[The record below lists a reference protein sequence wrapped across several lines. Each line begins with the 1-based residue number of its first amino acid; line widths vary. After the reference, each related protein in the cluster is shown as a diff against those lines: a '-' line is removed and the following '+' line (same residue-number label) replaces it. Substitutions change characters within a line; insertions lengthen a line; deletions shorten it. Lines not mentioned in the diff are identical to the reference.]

1 VQTQSITQSKLK
13 IAWALAAVA
22 VFLLPASLAWAATA
36 GPEGPATVDGGLVVT
51 GADVVAQDD
60 EEEDE
65 EEDEPR
71 ARRGR
76 GRDEEAETRSATGR
90 KRIIKVVQ
98 RKHFMKLHRL
108 EATIPGVGLVTNDP
122 FLRRILFSGKF
133 EFHLTEISSIGAYLC
148 YSPDMGD
155 SDLKQLTSR
164 LEERKEVV
172 PDISRIMFIGIFDV
186 GFSPIFGK
194 VELGTTKII
203 NYDLYVAAGAGV
215 LYTYDDDE
223 LVTGGEEKYRKQV
236 HPVTSMAFGFRIAF
250 NEWFGIRLEAR
261 LLTHIEQVDRA
272 EGLNLEMKNN
282 FAVQF
287 GPSFFLP
294 PRMKQVR

>member
-1 VQTQSITQSKLK
+1 MQTQSTMQVKLK
-13 IAWALAAVA
+13 ILWGIAAFAL
-22 VFLLPASLAWAATA
+22 FGLPASSAWANEAD
-36 GPEGPATVDGGLVVT
+36 GPALDTGLVVT

-60 EEEDE
+60 DEDDGDD
-65 EEDEPR
+65 EDEPR
-71 ARRGR
+71 ARRGSA
-76 GRDEEAETRSATGR
+76 RDEERATRSATGR

-108 EATIPGVGLVTNDP
+108 EATIPGVGMVTNDP

-194 VELGTTKII
+194 VELGTTRII

-215 LYTYDDDE
+215 LYTYDDEE
-223 LVTGGEEKYRKQV
+223 LVTGGDEKYRKQI

-282 FAVQF
+282 FAMQF